1 MSKKYE
7 LVAIG
12 GTFDLIHLGHF
23 ALFSKAFELG
33 NNILIGLTSDE
44 FVYNFKPNI
53 KLKNNYRQ
61 RYDLLSNYIDRKFG
75 SISKYSIQKLD
86 NEFGSTIINQN
97 VDALIVS
104 EETKPKA
111 NKINKIRKSNNL
123 DPLDVI
129 IIKMITTDD
138 GIPIFS
144 SRISPNGEID
154 EKGTILKT

>member
-53 KLKNNYRQ
+53 KLKNNFLQ
-61 RYDLLSNYIDRKFG
+61 RYDLLSNYIDRAFG
-75 SISKYSIQKLD
+75 STSKYSIKKLD
-86 NEFGSTIINQN
+86 NEFGPTITNQN

-104 EETKPKA
+104 EETKSKA
-111 NKINKIRKSNNL
+111 DKINEIRKSNNL
-123 DPLDVI
+123 NLLDII
-129 IIKMITTDD
+129 IIKMITTAD
-138 GIPIFS
+138 GIPISS
-144 SRISPNGEID
+144 SRIRNGEID